1 MTAEMT
7 SGPVAPMSTIH
18 FVGGA
23 RGGVGKSVAARL
35 LAQGCIDCSSRSS
48 LPELQEIGRV

>member
-1 MTAEMT
+1 
-7 SGPVAPMSTIH
+7 MSTIH